1 MQDVLIHR
9 IDMLSLLTAGMRL
22 YRGHLDQEMERLFKI
37 SLVLIV
43 AAAFMRW
50 DSPDEPPAI
59 NQEMCESKSRAWVM
73 AKVMV
78 RQNLS
83 RPEWVE
89 FPNRR
94 LSVTTVGR
102 LDKSRGSRTAAAKV
116 SEVLNRFD
124 PDIGSFSA
132 IGGAVPGLSS
142 LSGVQE

>member
-1 MQDVLIHR
+1 
-9 IDMLSLLTAGMRL
+9 MRW
-22 YRGHLDQEMERLFKI
+22 YQGHVDLEMERLFKI

-50 DSPDEPPAI
+50 DSPDEPPAV

-89 FPNRR
+89 FPNRASSSGLDGMSFQYLGDCR
-94 LSVTTVGR
+94 HRITAFVDARYRYSTSLVRRYFTVDLSYHGRSGWR
-102 LDKSRGSRTAAAKV
+102 LDQLDFRQPQNS
-116 SEVLNRFD
+116 
-124 PDIGSFSA
+124 
-132 IGGAVPGLSS
+132 
-142 LSGVQE
+142 